1 MAISAPNTG
10 TSATATGT
18 GTGTAQSYGAPL
30 ATVTTLFF
38 MWGFLT
44 CLNDILVPHLKPI
57 FDLNYTKVMLI
68 QFAFFGAYF
77 IFSIPSAKIIDW
89 IGYQRSMVVGLLTM
103 GAGAFLFVP
112 AASVPSYPLFLGAL
126 IVLAAGITCLQVAAN
141 PYVTVL
147 GKPETASSRLNLTQ
161 AFNSLGTFLAP
172 FFGGLFI
179 LTQARKIED
188 VRAMAP
194 DVLQAYRLHE
204 AATVKM
210 PYVGLGIALVL
221 LAIAIGSFKLPK
233 IEHAQHQLGEKVND
247 SIWRH
252 PNLVFG
258 AIAIFV
264 YVGAEVSIGS
274 FLVNYFHESYI
285 GGLSEKLAASFVA
298 FYWGGA
304 MLGRF
309 IGSNFLG
316 GAKTKYMSLVTAISI
331 ALILLSYPLERNL
344 PPGYEPGVPNL
355 TWLEWLV
362 VAGRPLFA
370 LVAIAT
376 ATIAVIA
383 AIRGGTA
390 KANTGLLL
398 GVCAISTS
406 ALVAISMLTNGQV
419 AMWSII
425 LVGFFNSIMFPSIFT
440 LGVAELGPLTGDG
453 SGIMIMAIVG
463 GAILPVA
470 QGWIAD
476 HIGIHHAFF
485 LPVICYLYILFFALS
500 GSKPNS
506 ERYAKA

>member
-1 MAISAPNTG
+1 MAIATPNTA
-10 TSATATGT
+10 TQATASSPG
-18 GTGTAQSYGAPL
+18 QSYGAPL

-77 IFSIPSAKIIDW
+77 LFSIPSAKVIDW
-89 IGYQRSMVVGLLTM
+89 IGYQRSMVVGLLVM
-103 GAGAFLFVP
+103 GLGAFLFVP

-179 LTQARKIED
+179 LTAARNIED
-188 VRAMAP
+188 VRALAP
-194 DVLQAYRLHE
+194 DALQAYRLHE
-204 AATVKM
+204 AATVKL

-233 IEHAQHQLGEKVND
+233 IPHAQHQLGEKVND
-247 SIWRH
+247 SIWNH
-252 PNLVFG
+252 PNLIFG
-258 AIAIFV
+258 AIGIFV

-274 FLVNYFHESYI
+274 FLVNYFSQPEI
-285 GGLSEKLAASFVA
+285 GGLTEKVAASFVA

-304 MLGRF
+304 MVGRF
-309 IGSNFLG
+309 IGSALLQKVKTG
-316 GAKTKYMSLVTAISI
+316 G
-331 ALILLSYPLERNL
+331 LLA
-344 PPGYEPGVPNL
+344 VCA
-355 TWLEWLV
+355 V
-362 VAGRPLFA
+362 CAAG
-370 LVAIAT
+370 LVA
-376 ATIAVIA
+376 V
-383 AIRGGTA
+383 
-390 KANTGLLL
+390 
-398 GVCAISTS
+398 
-406 ALVAISMLTNGQV
+406 SMLTNGHT
-419 AMWSII
+419 AMYSII

-453 SGIMIMAIVG
+453 SGVMIMAIVG
-463 GAILPVA
+463 GAIIPVA

-485 LPVICYLYILFFALS
+485 LPVICYLYILYFALS

-506 ERYAKA
+506 ERYAKV

>member
-1 MAISAPNTG
+1 MAITAPNTST
-10 TSATATGT
+10 TSSTAPNK
-18 GTGTAQSYGAPL
+18 SYTAPL

-44 CLNDILVPHLKPI
+44 CLNDILVPHLKSI
-57 FDLNYTKVMLI
+57 FDLNYRQVMLI

-103 GAGAFLFVP
+103 GLGAFLFVP
-112 AASVPSYPLFLGAL
+112 AASVPSFALFLGAL

-147 GKPETASSRLNLTQ
+147 GEPETASSRLNLTQ

-179 LTQARKIED
+179 LSAAPKTMDEI
-188 VRAMAP
+188 RALAP
-194 DVLQAYRLHE
+194 HALQAYRLHE

-210 PYVGLGIALVL
+210 PYVGLGVALVV
-221 LAIAIGSFKLPK
+221 LAVAIGSFKLPK
-233 IEHAQHQLGEKVND
+233 IEHAQHKVGEKVND
-247 SIWRH
+247 SIWKH
-252 PNLVFG
+252 PNLIFG

-274 FLVNYFHESYI
+274 FLVNYFHEPAI
-285 GGLSEKLAASFVA
+285 GGLAEKLAASFVA

-309 IGSNFLG
+309 IGSSLLS
-316 GAKTKYMSLVTAISI
+316 GAKTKYMALAAAISL
-331 ALILLSYPLERNL
+331 ALILLSYPMAGTL
-344 PPGYEPGVPNL
+344 PSGYQPSVPNL
-355 TWLEWLV
+355 TFLAWLV
-362 VAGRPLFA
+362 VAGRPLFV

-376 ATIAVIA
+376 VLIALA
-383 AIRGGTA
+383 AAMRGGQATA
-390 KANTGLLL
+390 RTGLLL
-398 GVCAISTS
+398 ALCAISTS
-406 ALVAISMLTNGQV
+406 VLVATSMLSYGRL

-453 SGIMIMAIVG
+453 SGILIMAIVG
-463 GAILPVA
+463 GAIIPVT
-470 QGWIAD
+470 QGAIAD
-476 HIGIHHAFF
+476 RIGIHHAFF
-485 LPVICYLYILFFALS
+485 LPVVCYLYILFFALS

-506 ERYAKA
+506 VRYAGQ

>member
-1 MAISAPNTG
+1 
-10 TSATATGT
+10 
-18 GTGTAQSYGAPL
+18 
-30 ATVTTLFF
+30 
-38 MWGFLT
+38 
-44 CLNDILVPHLKPI
+44 
-57 FDLNYTKVMLI
+57 MLI

-77 IFSIPSAKIIDW
+77 LFSIPSAKIIDG
-89 IGYQRSMVVGLLTM
+89 IGYQRSMVAGLLTM
-103 GAGAFLFVP
+103 GVGAFLFVP
-112 AASVPSYPLFLGAL
+112 AASVPSFPLFLGAL

-172 FFGGLFI
+172 FFGSLLI
-179 LTQARKIED
+179 LTAAPKTMDEI
-188 VRAMAP
+188 RALAP
-194 DVLQAYRLHE
+194 NALQAYRLQE
-204 AATVKM
+204 ASTVKM

-233 IEHAQHQLGEKVND
+233 IEHAQHHLGEKVND

-252 PNLVFG
+252 PNLIFG

-274 FLVNYFHESYI
+274 FLVNYFHEGEI
-285 GGLSEKLAASFVA
+285 GGLTEKVAASFVA

-309 IGSNFLG
+309 IGSNLLG
-316 GAKTKYMSLVTAISI
+316 GAKSKYMIVVTVVII
-331 ALILLSYPLERNL
+331 GLIVLSYPVANQM
-344 PPGYEPGVPNL
+344 PAGYQPGKPNL
-355 TWLEWLV
+355 TWLAWLL
-362 VAGRPLFA
+362 VAGRPLLA
-370 LVAIAT
+370 LVAIAS
-376 ATIAVIA
+376 AMIAIVA
-383 AIRGGTA
+383 ALHGGQVTS
-390 KANTGLLL
+390 KTGRLL
-398 GVCAISTS
+398 GICALSTS
-406 ALVAISMLTNGQV
+406 ILVAVSMLSTGHL

-453 SGIMIMAIVG
+453 SGVMIMAIVG
-463 GAILPVA
+463 GAIIPLA
-470 QGWIAD
+470 QGAIAD
-476 HIGIHHAFF
+476 RIGIHHAFF

-506 ERYAKA
+506 QRYAHA